1 MRPISMLVLAAF
13 ALSGA
18 MAGAQPPQRTD
29 ANAER
34 AQIHY
39 RLGWESLR
47 SEAWNAA
54 VKEFQEAI
62 ELKPNFTLAYYGLG
76 KAFMGLR
83 RYSDAARAYETCRDF
98 YVAKAGE
105 KFSGQ
110 IDATRA
116 RQDRLMEL
124 QDLSQQYSK
133 GPQTAQV
140 QDAQRQIQNA
150 IRLTQDA
157 TDRGVNLNIDASAP
171 AFVSLALGSAYFRA
185 SRTADAE
192 REYKAAINADAGAG
206 EAHNNLAVVYM
217 LTGRLD
223 DAAKEVSLAEKA
235 GFRVNPEF
243 KKDLAARRN
252 ASSPK

>member
-1 MRPISMLVLAAF
+1 MRSVSILAIATLGLSAVL
-13 ALSGA
+13 
-18 MAGAQPPQRTD
+18 AGAQPPRRTD
-29 ANAER
+29 PNAER

-47 SEAWNAA
+47 SEAWDAA
-54 VKEFQEAI
+54 VKEFQQAI
-62 ELKPNFTLAYYGLG
+62 DLNPKLTLAYYGLG
-76 KAFMGLR
+76 KAFMGSR

-98 YVAKAGE
+98 YVSKAGE

-110 IDATRA
+110 FDATRV

-124 QDLSQQYSK
+124 QDLAQQYSK
-133 GPQTAQV
+133 GPQTPQA

-150 IRLTQDA
+150 IRSTQEA

-185 SRTADAE
+185 NRTADAE
-192 REYKAAINADAGAG
+192 REYKVAINVDPGAG

-223 DAAKEVSLAEKA
+223 DAAKEVALAEKV

-252 ASSPK
+252 PK